1 VASGLPL
8 TRKMLPFCVAHLFQ
22 IQKNFGGYFLI
33 FQGLAWFAN
42 LSSLVLQA
50 ALHHSSRHIPV

>member
-1 VASGLPL
+1 
-8 TRKMLPFCVAHLFQ
+8 MLPFCVAHLFQ